1 MAEIAIPLIALGS
14 MYLMSNQEK
23 SNNYS
28 RDNYSMREGYT
39 NMTNT
44 KNELPY
50 INPPQPA
57 LNYPITQPVP
67 NSNVNKYPKSTQPM
81 DKYFSTKN
89 YARVEVENST
99 QYGVGGSVQQNYSL
113 TGKPIEIDQFKHNN
127 MVPFFGAKVKG
138 ATANRDASEGLLD
151 NLMGIGS
158 QQFKKQEQGPLFE
171 PQSNL
176 QFANGAPNMSD
187 FMQSRVNPGMKMSNV
202 KPWEEI
208 HVAPGLNKGFTSEG
222 GNGFNTGLEAR
233 DLWLPKTVNEL
244 RVDTNPKMTFSLAGH
259 EGPGDSYVK
268 HSPSTQTQGK
278 VEKYHPDTYFV
289 SGPER
294 WLTTT
299 GIEKAQTARGIEI
312 LQDVN
317 RTTTT
322 AEYFGNGHTDTEAGY
337 VKSEYEMARRPV
349 LAPTDIA
356 NPSAIG
362 SYKATV
368 ADYGVQGYKSLPN
381 NRSTTNTGNN
391 FGSINSILKAVV
403 SPLMDI
409 MRPSRKENVIGNAR
423 PYGNANNTTV
433 SNGVVFNPADRTK
446 TTIREMTESNLDF
459 NHLNMENQSANAYLV
474 SKQQAVRQERD
485 TTNCLYSGNA
495 GPATYGAIKS
505 YEAEY
510 NQHNNVNKTYK
521 LHPNPGGLPI
531 FNQNENIVVDRLDS
545 DRCNNRLWVSSSGPS
560 AGLTS
565 IPSVTNFGSIHNKQ
579 TYDNNKIG
587 CERISP
593 DILTAFKNNPYT
605 QSLNSWY

>member
-1 MAEIAIPLIALGS
+1 
-14 MYLMSNQEK
+14 
-23 SNNYS
+23 
-28 RDNYSMREGYT
+28 
-39 NMTNT
+39 
-44 KNELPY
+44 
-50 INPPQPA
+50 
-57 LNYPITQPVP
+57 
-67 NSNVNKYPKSTQPM
+67 
-81 DKYFSTKN
+81 
-89 YARVEVENST
+89 
-99 QYGVGGSVQQNYSL
+99 
-113 TGKPIEIDQFKHNN
+113 
-127 MVPFFGAKVKG
+127 
-138 ATANRDASEGLLD
+138 
-151 NLMGIGS
+151 
-158 QQFKKQEQGPLFE
+158 
-171 PQSNL
+171 
-176 QFANGAPNMSD
+176 MSD
-187 FMQSRVNPGMKMSNV
+187 FMQSRVNPGLKMSNV

-322 AEYFGNGHTDTEAGY
+322 AEYFGSGRTDTEAGY

-423 PYGNANNTTV
+423 PYGNANHTTV

-495 GPATYGAIKS
+495 GPAAYGAVKS

-545 DRCNNRLWVSSSGPS
+545 DRCNNRLWVSSSGPT

-565 IPSVTNFGSIHNKQ
+565 IPSVTNYGSIHNKQ